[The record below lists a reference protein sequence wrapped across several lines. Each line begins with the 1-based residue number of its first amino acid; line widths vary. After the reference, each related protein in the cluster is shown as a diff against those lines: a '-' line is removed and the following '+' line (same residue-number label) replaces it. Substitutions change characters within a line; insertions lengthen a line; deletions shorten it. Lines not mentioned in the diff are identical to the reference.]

1 MGFHYGI
8 EQRKFDKEW
17 EQMEQEYRTAGMTE
31 EQIVAMREYDWAWF
45 CSQRIFG
52 NRTQVLPN
60 EQYEDE
66 SEQSCLFQ
74 KFESLSFRWDA
85 GDIDHTR
92 YGWLSAV
99 EDERLFH
106 RLCKLSPEDL
116 ELLTLLF
123 VDGYRQTDVAHLWN
137 CSRSAVT
144 QKLKKIKKY
153 LKST

>member
-8 EQRKFDKEW
+8 EKRKFDREW
-17 EQMEQEYRTAGMTE
+17 EQMEQEYRTAGMNE
-31 EQIVAMREYDWAWF
+31 EQIAAMKEYDWAWF

-52 NRTQVLPN
+52 NRTQVLPS

-74 KFESLSFRWDA
+74 KFESLSFRWDV

-99 EDERLFH
+99 EDERLFQQ
-106 RLCKLSPEDL
+106 LCKLSSEDL

-137 CSRSAVT
+137 CS
-144 QKLKKIKKY
+144 
-153 LKST
+153 

>member
-8 EQRKFDKEW
+8 EKRKFDKEW
-17 EQMEQEYRTAGMTE
+17 EQLEQEYRTAGMNE
-31 EQIVAMREYDWAWF
+31 EQIAAMKEYDCAWF
-45 CSQRIFG
+45 CSQRIFE
-52 NRTQVLPN
+52 NRNQALPS

-66 SEQSCLFQ
+66 GEQSRLFQ
-74 KFESLSFRWDA
+74 KFASLSFCWDV

-106 RLCKLSPEDL
+106 QLSKLPLEDL